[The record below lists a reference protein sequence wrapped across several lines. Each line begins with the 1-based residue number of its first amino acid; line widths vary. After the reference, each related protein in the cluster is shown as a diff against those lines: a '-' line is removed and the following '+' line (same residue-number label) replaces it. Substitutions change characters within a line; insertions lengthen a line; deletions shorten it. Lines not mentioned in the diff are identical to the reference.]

1 MRLLADENVPLPSIF
16 ALRTAG
22 MDVAAATEDA
32 AGASDREVLA
42 RAQRENRLSLL
53 SPRSSLLS
61 PRDAGRCSVHYA
73 GHVMRVK

>member
-1 MRLLADENVPLPSIF
+1 MLSLSLFHSGERGLPYSFSRESHAFSVSLSLEGIEVERAPLSP
-16 ALRTAG
+16 
-22 MDVAAATEDA
+22 
-32 AGASDREVLA
+32 
-42 RAQRENRLSLL
+42 LSSLSCLL